1 VDEINSS
8 APTALAAGPRFGDE
22 FFRALVEKGHSA
34 LVVVDADAAITY
46 VSPTMVDLAGYS
58 PNELIGRVGFDFVAT
73 ESLAPAAEH
82 FNRVAATPGYS
93 ETVEVRGWHKD
104 GQKRWFEITLTNML
118 DDPDIRGM
126 VATFYDVTQ
135 RRDAEARLRDAEEK
149 FRRLVE
155 DVPAIVYVSELGEEG
170 VWHYVSPQVQGML
183 RISNEEWMDNP
194 RAWIDAIHPDDRERV
209 MEEEAAAL
217 DMEVGD
223 TIASEYRIVV
233 GNGHEFWV
241 RDEYRLL
248 TSPQDGPCLVR
259 GVITDISARR
269 HLEEQLRQSQ
279 KMDAIGQLAG
289 GIAHDFNNLLLI
301 VQNSA
306 LFIAADLEDDDTKK
320 EDVEEIIK
328 AGERAGALI
337 RQLLTFSRKEIVR
350 PQVIRMNEVVS
361 DIEKLLRRTI
371 GENFHLE
378 LKLDTNAGYVTI
390 DRTQLEQVIVNLAVN
405 SKDAMPR
412 GGRIRIETRV
422 ADRSEVGSIH
432 ATTNGRSYVALSV
445 TDTGEGMS
453 VEVRE
458 RAFEPF
464 FTTKPRGEGTGLG
477 LATVFGVVQ
486 ATGGGIEID
495 SAPGQGTTVT
505 AYFPRG
511 EDGLTSHGNSRAE
524 EGYHGG
530 AGRTVLVVEDE
541 AAVRRL
547 VERILV
553 RSGFE
558 VLVAESGMEA
568 LDIVARHDGKLD
580 LLLTDVVM
588 PRMSGKELVAR
599 LHGAGYQMPT
609 LFMSGYTDQI
619 ITRDGELSGDEDLIL
634 KPFDTATLLAKI
646 SATLRAA

>member
-1 VDEINSS
+1 MDEIDSS
-8 APTALAAGPRFGDE
+8 AQTALAAGPRFGDE

-34 LVVVDADAAITY
+34 LVIVDPDAAITY
-46 VSPTMVDLAGYS
+46 VSPTMVDLAGYG

-73 ESLAPAAEH
+73 ESLAVAAEH
-82 FNRVAATPGYS
+82 FNRVAATLGYS
-93 ETVEVRGWHKD
+93 ETFEVRGWHKD

-155 DVPAIVYVSELGEEG
+155 DVPAVVYVSELGEEG
-170 VWHYVSPQVQGML
+170 AWHYVSPQVEGML

-194 RAWIDAIHPDDRERV
+194 RAWIDAIHPDDRQRV

-248 TSPQDGPCLVR
+248 TSPHDGPCLVR
-259 GVITDISARR
+259 GVITDISARK

-306 LFIAADLEDDDTKK
+306 RFIAEDLEDDDTKK

-371 GENFHLE
+371 GENIHLE
-378 LKLDTNAGYVTI
+378 LKLDTNAGYITI
-390 DRTQLEQVIVNLAVN
+390 DRTQLEQVIINLAVN

-412 GGRIRIETRV
+412 GGRMRIETRV
-422 ADRSEVGSIH
+422 ADRSEVGRTLT
-432 ATTNGRSYVALSV
+432 ATNGRSYVALSV

-464 FTTKPRGEGTGLG
+464 FTTKPRGQGTGLG

-495 SAPGQGTTVT
+495 SASGQGTTVT

-511 EDGLTSHGNSRAE
+511 EDGLTSDGNSRAE

-568 LDIVARHDGKLD
+568 LDMIAGHDGKLD

-588 PRMSGKELVAR
+588 PRMSGKELVTR
-599 LHGAGYQMPT
+599 LHEAGYQMPT